1 MNLKSG
7 FGVVLLLC
15 GAWLPSA
22 HSGEPGDWHLVV
34 HVRSWHASQPEGA
47 PWNEANWGLGV
58 RRDLSADWSVQAGAF
73 RNSLKK
79 HSAYAVADWAPWR
92 HGAWSLGGSAG
103 LIAGGYEEAYKPA
116 VGVFGRVQLGDVGA
130 TLRLFPKPPPN
141 PRVNLHRTALA
152 SLEFTWQ
159 LR

>member
-141 PRVNLHRTALA
+141 PRVDLHRTALA

-159 LR
+159 WR